1 MNRIA
6 GRKISIV
13 DPTPGVTRDRVGT
26 IVEITPPPAR
36 GDQPRLIEL
45 TDTGGYGIY
54 TAEGARFDDVGAD
67 LSTLTDDIELQI
79 RLATQKAAVILL
91 VIDAQSGVT
100 PLDLTIAQMIRK
112 AGLGER
118 VVVVANKVDDEKW
131 EAHAA
136 EASRLGFGEAFPV
149 SALSGHRKRAL
160 LEAIWNHL
168 PPLDEGDPVAP
179 TEMRLAIIGR
189 RNAGK
194 STLVNA
200 LAGESRVIVSEI
212 AGTTRDSVDVRIEM
226 DGHTFTVIDTAGVR
240 KRKSF
245 ADDVEWYAHHRML
258 RAIRRAD
265 VVFLLIDA
273 TEDVT
278 QVDKKLTQ
286 EVLEQFKPVVL
297 VINKWDLVRD
307 RLAPEQYLDYL
318 TQELSGVTFAPLAFI
333 SAETGEG
340 VKDAIA
346 MAWNLFQQANHRETT
361 GKLNETVRAILGQR
375 GPSSKLGTK
384 AKVLYVSQIG
394 VAPPTI
400 AMVVNDPTLFAG
412 NYERYFLN
420 ALREEL
426 PFAEVPIRLIFSK
439 RKRRGEEEESSENHH
454 RVRSHERTKS
464 ARRDE
469 AKLARQT
476 ALQTIDA
483 DEPSGDVS
491 EEDAVAP
498 VRPLMGARPA
508 LPSAPTR
515 AGSAR
520 SGSVRGGATE
530 PAAAKRTQ
538 RPTTSSRAG
547 AKGTRGNAAMA
558 RKLDAAK
565 SKVPTAGRSG
575 AGRSTVKASSTS
587 GPGRSAKRSAMA
599 GAKRS
604 PARGA
609 AAGGK
614 SAGRAG
620 ARSGAATGAASSRGP
635 RSGASG
641 RSSSKPRGGRGK

>member
-79 RLATQKAAVILL
+79 RLATEKAAVILL

-100 PLDLTIAQMIRK
+100 PLDITIAQMIRK
-112 AGLGER
+112 AGLGDR

-160 LEAIWNHL
+160 LESIWNHL
-168 PPLDEGDPVAP
+168 PPIDDSDPVAP

-340 VKDAIA
+340 VKDAIV

-361 GKLNETVRAILGQR
+361 GRLNETVRSILGQR

-400 AMVVNDPTLFAG
+400 AMVVNDPTLFVG

-439 RKRRGEEEESSENHH
+439 RKRRGEEEESNENHH

-469 AKLARQT
+469 AKLARQ
-476 ALQTIDA
+476 AVLQTID

-491 EEDAVAP
+491 EEDAVPP
-498 VRPLMGARPA
+498 VRPLMGARP
-508 LPSAPTR
+508 PIPTAPTR
-515 AGSAR
+515 NATRVGTAR
-520 SGSVRGGATE
+520 SASVRGGSTE

-538 RPTTSSRAG
+538 RPSTSTRAG

-575 AGRSTVKASSTS
+575 AGRSTIKATGNS
-587 GPGRSAKRSAMA
+587 GSGRTTKL
-599 GAKRS
+599 GAPRGPKRS

-609 AAGGK
+609 AAGTK

-620 ARSGAATGAASSRGP
+620 ARSGTSSSRGP
-635 RSGASG
+635 RSGAAG
-641 RSSSKPRGGRGK
+641 RSSSKPRGSRGK